1 MSVVLDFL
9 INHWEAMIS
18 VIALIVAIISLVAN
32 IIYNKKQSKQSINM
46 QLLEIERRLSEARN
60 NRERA
65 IKNSQNH
72 AGITGSIQE
81 IGHYFD
87 KRNEYESEIAFYDKE
102 IQYLEI
108 QKKNLLK

>member
-18 VIALIVAIISLVAN
+18 VIALLISIVSIIVAV
-32 IIYNKKQSKQSINM
+32 IIYKKQSKQSKNM
-46 QLLEIERRLSEARN
+46 QLLEIERKLSEAKN
-60 NRERA
+60 NKERA

-87 KRNEYESEIAFYDKE
+87 KRNEYESEIAFYEKE
-102 IQYLEI
+102 IQDLEI
-108 QKKNLLK
+108 LKRNLRK